1 MKRLKR
7 IGSLALAFFVFS
19 SMMYQPAQGHRSQP
33 QEIYHRAWQLVR
45 DNYYDSSFKGINWND
60 LEHKYDGQIKTTAD
74 AHKYIKA
81 MLETLNDPYTRFL
94 DPRAFQDENDAID
107 ARIVGIGI
115 NLQQSKDQTKLIV
128 TRTIED
134 GPAEQAG
141 IRAGDEIIAI
151 DGISAIGMTPEQ
163 AADHIRGKAGSNVQI
178 GIKHTNSQKT
188 VMITRQE
195 IAIHAVS
202 AKVLDNGIGYI
213 QLSTFISNDASR
225 EFRAALQKLSNT
237 DGIVLDLRDNPGG
250 LLSNALEIADMLLES
265 GAIVST
271 ISRHGRHTDLAS
283 GDPLTHQPIVVL
295 VDDESASASE
305 ILAAALQDNG
315 RGTLVGT
322 HTYGKGLVQEINR
335 LPGGAAVHITV
346 SRYLTPGGSDIN
358 KVGVAPDIKV
368 DDKSEQVKVALQYL
382 KEKIASLKPTRT
394 SQKPIRTSSLT
405 GAAIERRSESGAFF
419 DQNLVA

>member
-7 IGSLALAFFVFS
+7 IGSLALAFLVCS

-33 QEIYHRAWQLVR
+33 QEVYHRAWQLVR
-45 DNYYDSSFKGINWND
+45 DNYYESSFHNQNWND
-60 LEHKYDGQIKTTAD
+60 LEHRYDSQIKTTAD

-115 NLQQSKDQTKLIV
+115 NLQQSKDQKKLIV
-128 TRTIED
+128 TRTIEE
-134 GPAEQAG
+134 GPAETAG
-141 IRAGDEIIAI
+141 VRSGDEIIAI
-151 DGISAIGMTPEQ
+151 DNISAIGMTPEQ
-163 AADHIRGKAGSNVQI
+163 AAEHIRGKAGSVVNI
-178 GIKHTNSQKT
+178 GIRHGESNKT
-188 VMITRQE
+188 VSITRQE
-195 IAIHAVS
+195 IAIHAVTS
-202 AKVLDNGIGYI
+202 KVLDNGIGYI
-213 QLSTFISNDASR
+213 ALSTFISNDASR
-225 EFRAALQKLSNT
+225 EFRTALQKLST
-237 DGIVLDLRDNPGG
+237 ADGLILDLRDNPGG

-283 GDPLTHQPIVVL
+283 GDPVTHQPIVVL

-315 RGTLVGT
+315 RGTLIGT

-358 KVGVAPDIKV
+358 KVGVIPDINVPNKE
-368 DDKSEQVKVALQYL
+368 DQVKTAMSYL
-382 KEKIASLKPTRT
+382 KEKIASLKPSRM
-394 SQKPIRTSSLT
+394 SQNKIRTSSVAQA
-405 GAAIERRSESGAFF
+405 AAIAGK
-419 DQNLVA
+419 

>member
-7 IGSLALAFFVFS
+7 IGSLVLAFFVCS

-33 QEIYHRAWQLVR
+33 QEVYHRAWQLVR
-45 DNYYDSSFKGINWND
+45 DNYYESSFHNQNWNE
-60 LEHKYDGQIKTTAD
+60 LEHKFDTQIKSTAD
-74 AHKYIKA
+74 AHKYIKV

-115 NLQQSKDQTKLIV
+115 NLQQSKDQRKLIV

-134 GPAEQAG
+134 GPAETAG
-141 IRAGDEIIAI
+141 VRSGDEIIAI
-151 DGISAIGMTPEQ
+151 DNISAIGMTPEQ
-163 AADHIRGKAGSNVQI
+163 AAEHIRGKAGSIVQI
-178 GIKHTNSQKT
+178 GVRHGDNQKSVT
-188 VMITRQE
+188 ITRQE
-195 IAIHAVS
+195 ITIHAVS
-202 AKVLDNGIGYI
+202 SKVLDNGIGYI

-225 EFRAALQKLSNT
+225 EFRAALQKLSTT
-237 DGIVLDLRDNPGG
+237 DGIILDLRDNPGG

-283 GDPLTHQPIVVL
+283 GDPVTHQPIVVL

-358 KVGVAPDIKV
+358 KVGVIPDINVTNKE
-368 DDKSEQVKVALQYL
+368 EQVKTAVSFL
-382 KEKIASLKPTRT
+382 KEKIASLKPSRV
-394 SQKPIRTSSLT
+394 SQKPIRTSSLNQ
-405 GAAIERRSESGAFF
+405 AAIAGR
-419 DQNLVA
+419 

>member
-1 MKRLKR
+1 MKVLKR
-7 IGSLALAFFVFS
+7 IGSLFLAFFVFS
-19 SMMYQPAQGHRSQP
+19 SMTYQPAQGHRSQP
-33 QEIYHRAWQLVR
+33 QEVYHRAWQLVR
-45 DNYYDSSFKGINWND
+45 DNYYDSTFRNHNWAD

-74 AHKYIKA
+74 SYKYIKV
-81 MLETLNDPYTRFL
+81 MLDNLNDPYTRLL

-115 NLQQSKDQTKLIV
+115 NLQQSKDQKQLIV

-141 IRAGDEIIAI
+141 VRAGDEIVGV
-151 DGISAIGMTPEQ
+151 DGICALGMTPEQ
-163 AADHIRGKAGSNVQI
+163 AAEHIRGKVGTPVQLA
-178 GIKHTNSQKT
+178 IKHANTQKT
-188 VMITRQE
+188 VTITRQE

-202 AKVLDNGIGYI
+202 SKLEPNGIGVI
-213 QLSTFISNDASR
+213 TLSTFISNDASR
-225 EFRAALQKLSNT
+225 EFRTALQKLSSA

-283 GDPLTHQPIVVL
+283 GDPVTHQPIVVL

-305 ILAAALQDNG
+305 ILASALQDNG
-315 RGTLVGT
+315 RGVLVGT
-322 HTYGKGLVQEINR
+322 RTYGKGLVQEINR

-358 KVGVAPDIKV
+358 KIGVAPDISVK
-368 DDKSEQVKVALQYL
+368 DREEQMTVAKAYL
-382 KEKIASLKPTRT
+382 KEKIASLKPEQKVLRT
-394 SQKPIRTSSLT
+394 SQKPYRTSSLPE
-405 GAAIERRSESGAFF
+405 AAIR
-419 DQNLVA
+419 